1 MVWEGCVS
9 ANEASVN
16 GDGDG
21 EYLLGQIIIVLGL
34 RVSLAL
40 INLLDLCRPGVVFV
54 VGGTGPFLTS
64 SSGWGIGQVIL
75 TVR

>member
-1 MVWEGCVS
+1 MVWEGRVS

-21 EYLLGQIIIVLGL
+21 EYFLGQIIIVLGL
-34 RVSLAL
+34 RASLAL
-40 INLLDLCRPGVVFV
+40 LNLLDLCRLGVVFV
-54 VGGTGPFLTS
+54 IGQTGMFLTS
-64 SSGWGIGQVIL
+64 SSGRGIGHVIL